1 MTHRRFIEPLSGFI
15 HVTVMTFK
23 RFLKKF
29 NQCINHKNNVLL
41 NSMSRIL
48 CQNIN
53 TTTGANLRRIW
64 NETNINPITMYKQTI
79 SYHNLPIN
87 ECYKIHM
94 IKELTDSKFGI
105 CDTILDSTQRDDML
119 YYLCCS

>member
-1 MTHRRFIEPLSGFI
+1 
-15 HVTVMTFK
+15 
-23 RFLKKF
+23 
-29 NQCINHKNNVLL
+29 
-41 NSMSRIL
+41 MSRII

-79 SYHNLPIN
+79 SYHKLPLN
-87 ECYKIHM
+87 ECYKINM

-105 CDTILDSTQRDDML
+105 CNTILDSTQIDDML
-119 YYLCCS
+119 HYLILSVL